1 MHHVVWDWN
10 GTLFDDLHIVV
21 DAVNTSLALFDE
33 GPIDAATYRDHYRR
47 PVPLFYESLLGR
59 SVGETMWRTI
69 DETFHHAYHASL
81 DRAGLAPDAM
91 QAIDAVL
98 RAGGT
103 QSILSMWWH
112 DQLVP
117 AVQTFGLEER
127 MIAVDGHRGAP
138 GETKAQHLAHHVE
151 QLCLLHPRLSDAKL
165 VTIGDITDDAAA
177 AAAVGVDCVLYD
189 SGSQPRS
196 VLEGESVPVADSLLE
211 AIWLA
216 GIRG

>member
-21 DAVNTSLALFDE
+21 DAVNTSLALFGE

-47 PVPLFYESLLGR
+47 PVLLFYESLLGR
-59 SVGETMWRTI
+59 SVDETMWRTI
-69 DETFHHAYHASL
+69 DEKFHHAYHASL
-81 DRAGLAPDAM
+81 DRAGLAPDAV
-91 QAIDAVL
+91 QAVDAVL

-151 QLCLLHPRLSDAKL
+151 QLRLLHPRLSDAKL